1 MQPIWWSSSL
11 SEFVNTGD
19 DSSIVTLC
27 SVSLKNYLY
36 FMYKKFFC
44 DEFTYQKNSVN
55 KKTNPEKKNSTIT
68 QGFMGLSGESNA
80 ELPHCKE
87 ISSTHHRAT
96 NVQTSTQRTLT
107 KVCIAGGAHSPN
119 CPFPG
124 PPNTWLFWAHP
135 NPRRKRHLNRPSHF
149 NTAHGYVQQKHT
161 QTDRATSI
169 AIRRIFAA

>member
-1 MQPIWWSSSL
+1 MH
-11 SEFVNTGD
+11 
-19 DSSIVTLC
+19 
-27 SVSLKNYLY
+27 
-36 FMYKKFFC
+36 KKFFC

-55 KKTNPEKKNSTIT
+55 KKTNPEKKNSTST
-68 QGFMGLSGESNA
+68 QGFTGLSGESNA

-149 NTAHGYVQQKHT
+149 NTAHGYAQQKHT
-161 QTDRATSI
+161 RDIDSNTPHLCGVKRDLSS
-169 AIRRIFAA
+169 